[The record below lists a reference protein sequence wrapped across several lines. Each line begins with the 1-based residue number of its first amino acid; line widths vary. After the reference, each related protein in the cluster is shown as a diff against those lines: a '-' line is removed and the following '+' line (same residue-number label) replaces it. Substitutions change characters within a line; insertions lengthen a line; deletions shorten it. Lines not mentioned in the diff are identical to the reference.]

1 MGKILVIAEK
11 PKTAKLLREGLS
23 PSQPNISFVRCGT
36 SAIGAAQVGYYEN
49 DNVIIAYTRGHLMS
63 LYDVEDYVYGENAKL
78 SKEQKSWSNT
88 SLPFVPDKF
97 KRKLTSKNDKSG
109 FCEKQFK
116 VIKKLVNRD
125 DVDFIVHYGDPDNEG
140 ELLVREVLEEANCT
154 KPVKRLFTNSLVPS
168 VIASAFYT
176 NLKDDRDYFYMY
188 QEALAR
194 QQTDWLLGINLTRYI
209 TMKADTGTLW
219 RVGRVIVP
227 IVKYVYD
234 RNEAIENFSSTKTI
248 GINAIVSD
256 GDFSRTIS
264 SSIPKISF
272 PETEKEECE
281 KLKSKLEKQPMTIE
295 NIEKAK
301 FKIKPKKFMSQ
312 TDFRCE
318 MNKIYGY
325 SIDESTVVAQTLY
338 EAGFI
343 TYPRTDTQ
351 YLSTK
356 EKDNVKDII
365 NLVSATYNINLNF
378 KDTKTIF
385 DDDKVSK
392 EGHTALTL
400 TIKLP
405 TKDDLDDL
413 GQACKDGYKLI
424 LSRFISNFYTQ
435 PVVEETTVTLK
446 CGEYMFK
453 LTGNEVVDY
462 GFLPYEK
469 RNILEKLPDFVIG
482 QVLDTEFE
490 VVERET
496 KPPKPV
502 SLTELL
508 HYLSNPYE
516 KELKKAN
523 PNDDA
528 VYYKLLK
535 EGVSIGTQATIN
547 TILNN
552 AIQDKYIIASK
563 KSFMIGER
571 GKTLIKLL
579 DSLQIN
585 LYKERNI
592 QMNKD
597 IIAVGNKSLTLEQ
610 NVENVKNELENIIAN
625 NAHVT
630 LYVDDSNQIAICP
643 LCGGK
648 VKYNP
653 KSKIYYCENRK
664 PNGQGDW
671 GCKFRFGEDDKFL
684 SKWGVKVT
692 KSVVSA
698 FARNGF
704 ITFASKKKDKN
715 GKWRPCRIKIS
726 VTYPEDS
733 QFPKYTVEKIS
744 EVQSRTQ
751 KSEETK

>member
-78 SKEQKSWSNT
+78 SKEQKAWSNT
-88 SLPFVPDKF
+88 SLPFIPDKF
-97 KRKLTSKNDKSG
+97 RRKLTLKNDKGS

-140 ELLVREVLEEANCT
+140 ELLVREVLEETNCT

-176 NLKDDRDYFYMY
+176 DLKDDRDYFYMY

-234 RNEAIENFSSTKTI
+234 RNVAIENFSSTKTI

-264 SSIPKISF
+264 TSVPKISF
-272 PETEKEECE
+272 PESEKEECE
-281 KLKSKLEKQPMTIE
+281 KLRNELASLPMTVTDI
-295 NIEKAK
+295 KKDK
-301 FKIKPKKFMSQ
+301 FRIKPKKFMSQ

-318 MNKIYGY
+318 MNRVYGY
-325 SIDESTVVAQTLY
+325 SIDESTQVAQTLY

-351 YLSTK
+351 YLSSK

-365 NLVSATYNINLNF
+365 NLVSAAYNINLSF

-405 TKDDLDDL
+405 TKDNLDDL

-469 RNILEKLPDFVIG
+469 RNILEKLPDFAVG
-482 QVLDTEFE
+482 QVLDAKFE

-508 HYLSNPYE
+508 EYLSNPYK
-516 KELKKAN
+516 KELKAAN

-528 VYYKLLK
+528 AYYKLLK

-563 KSFMIGER
+563 KSYSIGER

-597 IIAVGNKSLTLEQ
+597 IIAVGNKTLTLEQ
-610 NVENVKNELENIIAN
+610 NVENIKNELENIIAN
-625 NAHVT
+625 NAQIT
-630 LYVDDSNQIAICP
+630 LHIDDSNQIAVCP

-653 KSKIYYCENRK
+653 KSKTYYCENRK

-671 GCKFRFGEDDKFL
+671 GCKFRFSEEDKFL

-715 GKWRPCRIKIS
+715 GKWNPCRIKIS

-733 QFPKYTVEKIS
+733 QFPKYVVEKIS

-751 KSEETK
+751 KSAKAK